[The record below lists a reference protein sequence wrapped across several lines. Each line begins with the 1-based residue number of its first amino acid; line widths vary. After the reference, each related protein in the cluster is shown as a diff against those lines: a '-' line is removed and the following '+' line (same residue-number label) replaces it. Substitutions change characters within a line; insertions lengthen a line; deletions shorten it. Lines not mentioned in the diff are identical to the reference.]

1 MTVAAQKET
10 LGFQTEVKHLLHLMI
25 HSLYSNKEIFLR
37 ELISNASDA
46 ADKLRFEA
54 LSNDSLYDGDS
65 ELKIRIAF
73 DKDAKTITISD
84 NGIGMTRSEVQEHI
98 GTIAKSGTKQFFE
111 ALTGEQAKD
120 SELIGQFG
128 VGFYSAFIVA
138 DKVTLTT
145 RKAGADKSEGVR
157 WESAGEGDYSIESV
171 EKATRGTE
179 IVLHLKE
186 AETEFLDGYRLR
198 SIVRKFSDHIS
209 LPIVMDKEV
218 APSYGEEDEAETEEK
233 PVPEIV
239 EETVNSAA
247 ALWTK
252 ARQEISEDDYTQ
264 FYKHVGHDYQD
275 PLTHIH
281 SKVEG
286 TNEYTLL
293 LYVPSHAPFDLWDR
307 DAKHGVKLYV
317 RKVFITDD
325 AEQLMPRYLR
335 FIRGVID
342 ANSLPLNVSR
352 EILQQSKQI
361 SAIKSGAV
369 KKVLSMLEHL
379 AKDEPEKYTTF
390 WAQFGAVIKEG
401 PIEDHANKARVAKL
415 IRFASTHNDTDK
427 QDVTLE
433 DYVSRMKEG
442 QEHIYYVTADSFAAA
457 KNSPHL
463 EIFRKKDIEVL
474 LLSDRID
481 EWLVSNLDEFD
492 GKHLQ
497 SVAKGD
503 LNLGALEDEEEKAQQ
518 EEINKDFETVVT
530 QIKDVLGDKVSDV
543 RLSHRLTESPACLV
557 ADVYGMSL
565 NMERIMKD
573 AGQMMGM
580 GMGRK
585 PVFEI
590 NPHHALITRLKAE
603 QDDARFADLTHILLD
618 QAVLSEGGQLDDPA
632 AFVHK
637 LNGLLQGL
645 LNPLAHPFPIKAV
658 GRKALPTLLPS
669 IPQRRNFPRHA
680 KHAVIFYYLCVV
692 KCQYLWQRIK
702 RINAKVLGIIGCH
715 RNPCGFGNIYRRH
728 GMPASIT
735 FWI

>member
-1 MTVAAQKET
+1 MTVEAKKET
-10 LGFQTEVKHLLHLMI
+10 LGFETEVKHLLHLMI

-54 LSNDSLYDGDS
+54 LSNDGLYEGDS
-65 ELKIRIAF
+65 ELKIRLEF
-73 DKDAKTITISD
+73 DKEKRTITIID
-84 NGIGMTRSEVQEHI
+84 NGIGMTRAEVQEHI

-145 RKAGADKSEGVR
+145 RKAGADKSEGTR
-157 WESAGEGDYSIESV
+157 WESAGEGDYTLEAV
-171 EKATRGTE
+171 EKAQRGTE

-186 AETEFLDGYRLR
+186 AESEFLDGYRIR

-218 APSYGEEDEAETEEK
+218 MPSMDDEEGEEGEEAK
-233 PVPEIV
+233 PVAQIE
-239 EETVNSAA
+239 EETINSAS

-252 ARQEISEDDYTQ
+252 SRQEISDEDYHQ
-264 FYKHVGHDYQD
+264 FYKHVGHDFQD
-275 PLTHIH
+275 PLTHVH

-293 LYVPSHAPFDLWDR
+293 LYVPSRAPFDLWDR
-307 DAKHGVKLYV
+307 DAKHGVKLYI

-335 FIRGVID
+335 FIRGIID

-369 KKVLSMLEHL
+369 KKVLGMLENL
-379 AKDEPEKYTTF
+379 AKNEPEKYETF
-390 WAQFGAVIKEG
+390 WGQFGAVIKEG
-401 PIEDHANKARVAKL
+401 PIEDHGNKERVAKL
-415 IRFASTHNDTDK
+415 LRFASTLADTDK
-427 QDVTLE
+427 QDVALE
-433 DYVSRMKEG
+433 DYISRMKEG
-442 QEHIYYVTADSFAAA
+442 QEKIYYVTADSFAAA

-463 EIFRKKDIEVL
+463 EIFRKKGIEVL

-503 LNLGALEDEEEKAQQ
+503 LDLGELEKEEDKAAQ
-518 EEINKDFETVVT
+518 EEVNKDFEAVLK

-573 AGQMMGM
+573 AGQLM

-585 PVFEI
+585 PIFEI
-590 NPHHALITRLKAE
+590 NPTHPLVVRMKAE
-603 QDDARFADLTHILLD
+603 QDDARFADLTHILFD
-618 QAVLSEGGQLDDPA
+618 QAILSEGGQLDDPA

-645 LNPLAHPFPIKAV
+645 LN
-658 GRKALPTLLPS
+658 
-669 IPQRRNFPRHA
+669 
-680 KHAVIFYYLCVV
+680 
-692 KCQYLWQRIK
+692 
-702 RINAKVLGIIGCH
+702 
-715 RNPCGFGNIYRRH
+715 
-728 GMPASIT
+728 
-735 FWI
+735 

>member
-1 MTVAAQKET
+1 MTVEAKKET
-10 LGFQTEVKHLLHLMI
+10 LGFETEVKHLLHLMI

-54 LSNDSLYDGDS
+54 LSNDGLYEGDA
-65 ELKIRIAF
+65 ELKIRLEF
-73 DKDAKTITISD
+73 DKEKRTITIID
-84 NGIGMTRSEVQEHI
+84 NGIGMTRAEVQEHI

-145 RKAGADKSEGVR
+145 RKAGADKSEGTR
-157 WESAGEGDYSIESV
+157 WESAGEGDYTIEAV
-171 EKATRGTE
+171 EKAQRGTE

-186 AETEFLDGYRLR
+186 AESEFLDGYRIR

-209 LPIVMDKEV
+209 LPIVMDKEIMP
-218 APSYGEEDEAETEEK
+218 AMAEEEIEEGEEVKEAK
-233 PVPEIV
+233 PVAAIE
-239 EETVNSAA
+239 EETINSAS

-252 ARQEISEDDYTQ
+252 SRQEISDDDYNQ
-264 FYKHVGHDYQD
+264 FYKHVGHDFQD
-275 PLTHIH
+275 PLTHVH

-286 TNEYTLL
+286 TNEYALL
-293 LYVPSHAPFDLWDR
+293 LYVPSRAPFDMWDR
-307 DAKHGVKLYV
+307 DTKHGVKLYI

-352 EILQQSKQI
+352 ELLQQSKQI
-361 SAIKSGAV
+361 SAIKTGAV
-369 KKVLSMLEHL
+369 KKVLGMLENL
-379 AKDEPEKYTTF
+379 AKNEPEKYETF
-390 WAQFGAVIKEG
+390 WSQFGSVIKEG

-415 IRFASTHNDTDK
+415 LRFATTHADTDK
-427 QDVTLE
+427 QDVALE

-442 QEHIYYVTADSFAAA
+442 QEHIYYVTADSFSAA

-463 EIFRKKDIEVL
+463 EIFRKKGIEVI

-481 EWLVSNLDEFD
+481 EWLVSNLDEFE

-503 LNLGALEDEEEKAQQ
+503 LDLGGLDAEEDKAALDEV
-518 EEINKDFETVVT
+518 NKDFEAVLK
-530 QIKDVLGDKVSDV
+530 QIKDVLADKVSEV

-573 AGQMMGM
+573 AGQSM

-590 NPHHALITRLKAE
+590 NPTHPLVVRMKAE
-603 QDDARFADLTHILLD
+603 QDDTRFADLTHILFD
-618 QAVLSEGGQLDDPA
+618 QAILSEGGQLDDPA

-645 LNPLAHPFPIKAV
+645 LK
-658 GRKALPTLLPS
+658 
-669 IPQRRNFPRHA
+669 
-680 KHAVIFYYLCVV
+680 
-692 KCQYLWQRIK
+692 
-702 RINAKVLGIIGCH
+702 
-715 RNPCGFGNIYRRH
+715 
-728 GMPASIT
+728 
-735 FWI
+735 

>member
-1 MTVAAQKET
+1 MTVEAKKET
-10 LGFQTEVKHLLHLMI
+10 LGFETEVKHLLHLMI

-54 LSNDSLYDGDS
+54 LSNDGLYEGDS
-65 ELKIRIAF
+65 ELKIRLEF
-73 DKDAKTITISD
+73 DKEKRTITIID
-84 NGIGMTRSEVQEHI
+84 NGIGMTRAEVQEHI

-145 RKAGADKSEGVR
+145 RKAGADKSTGTR
-157 WESAGEGDYSIESV
+157 WESAGEGDYTLETV
-171 EKATRGTE
+171 EKAQRGTE

-186 AETEFLDGYRLR
+186 AEGEFLDGYRIR

-218 APSYGEEDEAETEEK
+218 MPTLDDEEAEEGEEAK
-233 PVPEIV
+233 PVVQIE
-239 EETVNSAA
+239 EETINSAS

-252 ARQEISEDDYTQ
+252 SRQEISDDDYHQ
-264 FYKHVGHDYQD
+264 FYKHVGHDFQD
-275 PLTHIH
+275 PLTYVH

-293 LYVPSHAPFDLWDR
+293 LYVPSRAPFDLWDR
-307 DAKHGVKLYV
+307 DAKHGVKLYI

-335 FIRGVID
+335 FVRGIID

-369 KKVLSMLEHL
+369 KKVLGMLEQL
-379 AKDEPEKYTTF
+379 AKNEPEKYETF
-390 WAQFGAVIKEG
+390 WAEFGAVIKEG
-401 PIEDHANKARVAKL
+401 PIEDHGNKERVAKL
-415 IRFASTHNDTDK
+415 LRFASTHSDTDK
-427 QDVTLE
+427 QEVALE

-442 QEHIYYVTADSFAAA
+442 QEKIYYVTADSFSAA

-463 EIFRKKDIEVL
+463 EIFRKKGIEVL

-503 LNLGALEDEEEKAQQ
+503 LDLGELEKEEDKAAQ
-518 EEINKDFETVVT
+518 EEVNKDFEAVLK
-530 QIKDVLGDKVSDV
+530 QIKDVLADKVSDV

-573 AGQMMGM
+573 AGQLMGM
-580 GMGRK
+580 GGRK

-590 NPHHALITRLKAE
+590 NPTHPLVVRMKAE
-603 QDDARFADLTHILLD
+603 QDDTRFADLTHILFD
-618 QAVLSEGGQLDDPA
+618 QAILSEGGQLDDPA

-645 LNPLAHPFPIKAV
+645 LN
-658 GRKALPTLLPS
+658 
-669 IPQRRNFPRHA
+669 
-680 KHAVIFYYLCVV
+680 
-692 KCQYLWQRIK
+692 
-702 RINAKVLGIIGCH
+702 
-715 RNPCGFGNIYRRH
+715 
-728 GMPASIT
+728 
-735 FWI
+735 

>member
-54 LSNDSLYDGDS
+54 LSNDGLYDGDS

-73 DKDAKTITISD
+73 DKDARTITISD

-145 RKAGADKSEGVR
+145 RKAGATSSEGVR

-198 SIVRKFSDHIS
+198 GIVRKFSDHIS
-209 LPIVMDKEV
+209 LPIMMDKEV
-218 APSYGEEDEAETEEK
+218 MPAYDADSEEGEEEKEK
-233 PVPEIV
+233 PAPEIV

-252 ARQEISEDDYTQ
+252 SRQDISEDDYAQ

-293 LYVPSHAPFDLWDR
+293 LYVPSRAPFDLWDR

-342 ANSLPLNVSR
+342 ADSLPLNVSR
-352 EILQQSKQI
+352 ELLQQSKQI
-361 SAIKSGAV
+361 SSIKSGAV
-369 KKVLSMLEHL
+369 KKVLTMLEHL
-379 AKDEPEKYTTF
+379 AKDEPEKYATF

-401 PIEDHANKARVAKL
+401 PIEDHANKERVAKL
-415 IRFASTHNDTDK
+415 IRFASTHNESDK
-427 QDVTLE
+427 QDITLE

-463 EIFRKKDIEVL
+463 EIFRKKGIEVL

-503 LNLGALEDEEEKAQQ
+503 LNLGALEDEEDKEKQ
-518 EEINKDFETVVT
+518 EEVNKDFESVIT
-530 QIKDVLGDKVSDV
+530 QIKEVLGDKVSDV

-603 QDDARFADLTHILLD
+603 QDDARFSDLTHILLD

-645 LNPLAHPFPIKAV
+645 LN
-658 GRKALPTLLPS
+658 
-669 IPQRRNFPRHA
+669 
-680 KHAVIFYYLCVV
+680 
-692 KCQYLWQRIK
+692 
-702 RINAKVLGIIGCH
+702 
-715 RNPCGFGNIYRRH
+715 
-728 GMPASIT
+728 
-735 FWI
+735 

>member
-1 MTVAAQKET
+1 MTVDAKKET

-54 LSNDSLYDGDS
+54 LSNDGLYEGDS
-65 ELKIRIAF
+65 ELKIRLEF
-73 DKDAKTITISD
+73 DKDLRTITIKD
-84 NGIGMTRSEVQEHI
+84 NGIGMTRAEVQEHI

-145 RKAGADKSEGVR
+145 RKAGSEQSAGTR
-157 WESAGEGDYSIESV
+157 WESAGEGDYTIEAV
-171 EKATRGTE
+171 EKVQHGTE

-186 AETEFLDGYRLR
+186 AEGEFLDGYRIR

-218 APSYGEEDEAETEEK
+218 MPTMDDEETEESETAVK
-233 PVPEIV
+233 PVVQIE
-239 EETVNSAA
+239 EETINSAS

-252 ARQEISEDDYTQ
+252 ARQEISDDDYNQ
-264 FYKHVGHDYQD
+264 FYKHVGHDFQD
-275 PLTHIH
+275 PLTHVH

-293 LYVPSHAPFDLWDR
+293 LYVPARAPFDMWDR
-307 DAKHGVKLYV
+307 DTKHGVKLYI

-335 FIRGVID
+335 FVRGIID

-361 SAIKSGAV
+361 TSIKSGAV
-369 KKVLSMLEHL
+369 KKVLGMLENL
-379 AKDEPEKYTTF
+379 AKNEPEKYETF
-390 WAQFGAVIKEG
+390 WAQFGQVIKEG
-401 PIEDHANKARVAKL
+401 PIEDHANKARIAKL
-415 IRFASTHNDTDK
+415 LRFASTHADTDK
-427 QDVTLE
+427 QSVALE

-442 QEHIYYVTADSFAAA
+442 QDKIYYVTADSFAAA

-463 EIFRKKDIEVL
+463 EIFRKKGIEVIL
-474 LLSDRID
+474 FSDRID

-503 LNLGALEDEEEKAQQ
+503 LDLGDLDAEEDKTAQ
-518 EEINKDFETVVT
+518 EEITKDFESVLK
-530 QIKDVLGDKVSDV
+530 QIKDVLADKVSDV

-580 GMGRK
+580 GMGSK

-590 NPHHALITRLKAE
+590 NPTHPLVVRMKSE
-603 QDDARFADLTHILLD
+603 QDDTRFSDLTHILFD
-618 QAVLSEGGQLDDPA
+618 QAILSEGGHLDDPA

-645 LNPLAHPFPIKAV
+645 LK
-658 GRKALPTLLPS
+658 
-669 IPQRRNFPRHA
+669 
-680 KHAVIFYYLCVV
+680 
-692 KCQYLWQRIK
+692 
-702 RINAKVLGIIGCH
+702 
-715 RNPCGFGNIYRRH
+715 
-728 GMPASIT
+728 
-735 FWI
+735 

>member
-1 MTVAAQKET
+1 MTVEAKKET
-10 LGFQTEVKHLLHLMI
+10 LGFETEVKHLLHLMI

-54 LSNDSLYDGDS
+54 LSNDSLYEGDS
-65 ELKIRIAF
+65 ELKIRLEY
-73 DKDAKTITISD
+73 DKDKRTITIID
-84 NGIGMTRSEVQEHI
+84 NGIGMTRAEVQEHI
-98 GTIAKSGTKQFFE
+98 GTIAKSGTKQFFQ
-111 ALTGEQAKD
+111 ALTGDQAKD

-138 DKVTLTT
+138 DKVTLIT
-145 RKAGADKSEGVR
+145 RKAGADNSEGVR
-157 WESAGEGDYSIESV
+157 WESAGEGDYTLESV
-171 EKATRGTE
+171 EKAQRGTE

-186 AETEFLDGYRLR
+186 SESEFLDGYRIR

-209 LPIVMDKEV
+209 LPIVMDKE
-218 APSYGEEDEAETEEK
+218 ATPSMGEEGEPEQPA
-233 PVPEIV
+233 EIV
-239 EETVNSAA
+239 EETVNSAS

-252 ARQEISEDDYTQ
+252 ARQEISEEAYNE
-264 FYKHVGHDYQD
+264 FYKHVGHDFQD

-293 LYVPSHAPFDLWDR
+293 LYVPSRAPFDMWDR
-307 DAKHGVKLYV
+307 DAKHGVKLYI

-361 SAIKSGAV
+361 STIKSGAV
-369 KKVLSMLEHL
+369 KKVLGMLEDL
-379 AKDEPEKYTTF
+379 ANNEPEKYEKF
-390 WAQFGAVIKEG
+390 WSQFGPVIKEG
-401 PIEDHANKARVAKL
+401 PIEDHGNKARVAKL
-415 IRFASTHNDTDK
+415 LRFASTHADTDK
-427 QDVTLE
+427 QDVSLE
-433 DYVSRMKEG
+433 TYVSRMKEG
-442 QEHIYYVTADSFAAA
+442 QDKIYYVTADTFSAA

-463 EIFRKKDIEVL
+463 EIFRKKGIEVL

-492 GKHLQ
+492 GKHVQ

-503 LNLGALEDEEEKAQQ
+503 LDLGVLDGEENKEAE
-518 EEINKDFETVVT
+518 EEINKDFETVLK
-530 QIKDVLGDKVSDV
+530 QIKDVLGDKVSEV

-573 AGQMMGM
+573 AGQGFGM

-585 PVFEI
+585 PIFEL
-590 NPHHALITRLKAE
+590 NPTHALVVRMKEE
-603 QDDARFADLTHILLD
+603 QDDSRFADLTHILFD
-618 QAVLSEGGQLDDPA
+618 QAILSEGGQLDDPA

-645 LNPLAHPFPIKAV
+645 LH
-658 GRKALPTLLPS
+658 
-669 IPQRRNFPRHA
+669 
-680 KHAVIFYYLCVV
+680 
-692 KCQYLWQRIK
+692 
-702 RINAKVLGIIGCH
+702 
-715 RNPCGFGNIYRRH
+715 
-728 GMPASIT
+728 
-735 FWI
+735 

>member
-1 MTVAAQKET
+1 MTVEAQKQT
-10 LGFQTEVKHLLHLMI
+10 LGFETEVKHLLHLMI

-54 LSNDSLYDGDS
+54 LSNDGLYEGDS
-65 ELKIRIAF
+65 ELKIRLTF
-73 DKDAKTITISD
+73 DKDAKTITITD

-145 RKAGADKSEGVR
+145 RKAGANHSDGVR
-157 WESAGEGDYSIESV
+157 WESAGEGDYTIESV

-179 IVLHLKE
+179 IILHLKE
-186 AETEFLDGYRLR
+186 AETEFLDGYRIR
-198 SIVRKFSDHIS
+198 AIVRKFSDHIS
-209 LPIVMDKEV
+209 LPIVMDKE
-218 APSYGEEDEAETEEK
+218 ATPSYDEEAEEGEEKEK
-233 PVPEIV
+233 PAPEIV
-239 EETVNSAA
+239 EETVNSAS
-247 ALWTK
+247 ALWAK
-252 ARQEISEDDYTQ
+252 ARQDISDDDYKQ
-264 FYKHVGHDYQD
+264 FYKHVAHDFQD
-275 PLTHIH
+275 PLTHVH

-293 LYVPSHAPFDLWDR
+293 LYVPARAPFDLWDR

-342 ANSLPLNVSR
+342 SDSLPLNVSR
-352 EILQQSKQI
+352 ELLQQSKQI
-361 SAIKSGAV
+361 SSIKSGAV
-369 KKVLSMLEHL
+369 KKVLGMLEHL
-379 AKDEPEKYTTF
+379 AKDEPENYAKF
-390 WAQFGAVIKEG
+390 WEQFGAVIKEG
-401 PIEDHANKARVAKL
+401 PIEDFANKERVAKL
-415 IRFASTHNDTDK
+415 LRFASTHTDTNT

-433 DYVSRMKEG
+433 DYISRMKEG
-442 QEHIYYVTADSFAAA
+442 QEHIYFVTADSFAAA

-463 EIFRKKDIEVL
+463 EIFRKKGIEVL

-481 EWLVSNLDEFD
+481 EWLVSNLDEFA

-503 LNLGALEDEEEKAQQ
+503 LNLGALADEEDKEKQ
-518 EEINKDFETVVT
+518 EEVNKDFESVMK
-530 QIKDVLGDKVSDV
+530 QIKDVLGEKVSEV
-543 RLSHRLTESPACLV
+543 RLSHRLTASPACLV
-557 ADVYGMSL
+557 ANVYGMSL

-580 GMGRK
+580 GMGQK
-585 PVFEI
+585 PVFEL
-590 NPHHALITRLKAE
+590 NPDHALVTRLKTE
-603 QDDARFADLTHILLD
+603 QDDERFADLTHILFD

-645 LNPLAHPFPIKAV
+645 LN
-658 GRKALPTLLPS
+658 
-669 IPQRRNFPRHA
+669 
-680 KHAVIFYYLCVV
+680 
-692 KCQYLWQRIK
+692 
-702 RINAKVLGIIGCH
+702 
-715 RNPCGFGNIYRRH
+715 
-728 GMPASIT
+728 
-735 FWI
+735 

>member
-1 MTVAAQKET
+1 MTVEAKKET
-10 LGFQTEVKHLLHLMI
+10 LGFETEVKHLLHLMI

-54 LSNDSLYDGDS
+54 LSKDSLYEGDS
-65 ELKIRIAF
+65 ELKIRLEY
-73 DKDAKTITISD
+73 DKDKRTITIVD
-84 NGIGMTRSEVQEHI
+84 NGIGMTRAEVQEHI
-98 GTIAKSGTKQFFE
+98 GTIAKSGTKQFFQ
-111 ALTGEQAKD
+111 ALTGDQAKD

-145 RKAGADKSEGVR
+145 RKAGADKSDGVR
-157 WESAGEGDYSIESV
+157 WESAGEGDYTLESV
-171 EKATRGTE
+171 EKAQRGTE
-179 IVLHLKE
+179 IVLHMKE
-186 AETEFLDGYRLR
+186 TESEFLDGYRIR

-218 APSYGEEDEAETEEK
+218 PPAMGEEGEEEK
-233 PVPEIV
+233 PAEIV
-239 EETVNSAA
+239 EETVNSAS

-252 ARQEISEDDYTQ
+252 ARQEISDEAYNE
-264 FYKHVGHDYQD
+264 FYKHVGHDFQD
-275 PLTHIH
+275 PLTHVH

-293 LYVPSHAPFDLWDR
+293 LYVPARAPFDMWDR
-307 DAKHGVKLYV
+307 DTKHGVKLYI

-335 FIRGVID
+335 FIRGIID

-361 SAIKSGAV
+361 STIKSGAV
-369 KKVLSMLEHL
+369 KKVLGMLEDL
-379 AKDEPEKYTTF
+379 AKTEPEKYETF

-401 PIEDHANKARVAKL
+401 PIEDHANKERVAKL
-415 IRFASTHNDTDK
+415 LRFASTHADTDK

-433 DYVSRMKEG
+433 AYVSRMKEG
-442 QEHIYYVTADSFAAA
+442 QDKIYYVTADSFSAA

-463 EIFRKKDIEVL
+463 EIFRKKGIEVL

-503 LNLGALEDEEEKAQQ
+503 LDLGVLDTEEDKAAQ
-518 EEINKDFETVVT
+518 EEVNKDFETVLK
-530 QIKDVLGDKVSDV
+530 QIKDVLGEKVSEV

-573 AGQMMGM
+573 AGQGLGM

-585 PVFEI
+585 PIFEL
-590 NPHHALITRLKAE
+590 NPTHPLVVRMKEE
-603 QDDARFADLTHILLD
+603 QDDSRFADLTHILFD
-618 QAVLSEGGQLDDPA
+618 QAILSEGGQLDDPA

-645 LNPLAHPFPIKAV
+645 LH
-658 GRKALPTLLPS
+658 
-669 IPQRRNFPRHA
+669 
-680 KHAVIFYYLCVV
+680 
-692 KCQYLWQRIK
+692 
-702 RINAKVLGIIGCH
+702 
-715 RNPCGFGNIYRRH
+715 
-728 GMPASIT
+728 
-735 FWI
+735 